1 MITVFTPTYNRA
13 YILPN
18 LYESLKRQSYKNFEW
33 IIIDD
38 GSTDNTESL
47 VKEWIKEKNFFSIT
61 YKKTANKGKHCAIN
75 RGVDIAEGEL
85 FFIVDSDDFLSDNAL
100 ERVIFWEN
108 TIKTKDL
115 FVGISGNRSY
125 FDGTLIGSTFS
136 SDNKYLDCTYIER
149 EKYNIN
155 GDKAEIYYTKILKK
169 YPFPEFENE
178 NFCCEALVWLRLARD
193 GYKIRYFNEGI
204 YFTEYRDDG
213 LTKNILKKYK
223 ENPKGTLLFYK
234 EATISQK
241 NNIKRFLKDG
251 SFYYL
256 YGIFQGYRLKK
267 LQKDLEINKME
278 SFLLYILSLI
288 RKYIKKQL

>member
-33 IIIDD
+33 IVIDD
-38 GSTDNTESL
+38 GSSDNTEYL
-47 VKEWIKEKNFFSIT
+47 IKNWIKENNFFNII
-61 YKKTANKGKHCAIN
+61 YKKTVNKGKHVAIN
-75 RGVDIAEGEL
+75 KGVNIAKGEL

-108 TIKTKDL
+108 TIKTKEL
-115 FVGISGNRSY
+115 FVGVSGNRSY
-125 FDGTLIGSTFS
+125 FDGTLIGTTFNS
-136 SDNKYLDCTYIER
+136 NNKHLDCTYIER
-149 EKYNIN
+149 RKYNIN
-155 GDKAEIYYTKILKK
+155 GDKAEVYYTKILKK

-178 NFCCEALVWLRLARD
+178 NFCCEALVWLRIARD
-193 GYKIRYFNEGI
+193 GYKIRYFNESI

-213 LTKNILKKYK
+213 LTKNILKKYR
-223 ENPKGTLLFYK
+223 ENPYGALLFYK
-234 EATISQK
+234 EATIFQK
-241 NNIKRFLKDG
+241 NNFKRFLKNG

-256 YGIFQGYRLKK
+256 YGIFKGYRLKE
-267 LQKDLEINKME
+267 LQKDLGINKVE

-288 RKYIKKQL
+288 RRYIKKQI